1 MKIIIIGASGTVG
14 RAVTEALSRRHE
26 VIRVGRTQGDEQVD
40 ITSQASVQA
49 LFEKVGRV
57 DAIVSASGGL
67 YFGPLATMKDSDF
80 NQGLQDKLLGQV
92 RLALTGQHYLNDG
105 GSITLIS
112 GIVAHEP
119 IAQGVNAT
127 TVNAALEGFVRAAA
141 CELPRGIRINLI
153 SPTVLTE
160 SVETYDGFFPGFESV
175 PAAAVAQAYRRSVE
189 GVQTGR
195 CIRWVTEPYGRKS
208 APASGG
214 LPLRPARPGV
224 NLRLRWPPFVHF
236 AYR

>member
-14 RAVTEALSRRHE
+14 RAVAQELNQRHE
-26 VIRVGRTQGDEQVD
+26 VILVGRTQGDYQVD
-40 ITSQASVQA
+40 ITSQQSVQN
-49 LFEKVGRV
+49 LFAKTGRV
-57 DAIVSASGGL
+57 DAIVSATGNL
-67 YFGPLATMKDSDF
+67 FFGPLATMTDGDF
-80 NQGLQDKLLGQV
+80 NQGLQDKLLGQI

-127 TVNAALEGFVRAAA
+127 TVNAGLEGFVRAAA

-160 SVETYDGFFPGFESV
+160 SAAAYDGFFPGFTSV
-175 PAAAVAQAYRRSVE
+175 PAASVAQAYCRSVE
-189 GVQTGR
+189 GVQSGR
-195 CIRWVTEPYGRKS
+195 IYKVGY
-208 APASGG
+208 
-214 LPLRPARPGV
+214 
-224 NLRLRWPPFVHF
+224 
-236 AYR
+236 

>member
-1 MKIIIIGASGTVG
+1 MKIVVIGASGTVG
-14 RAVTEALSRRHE
+14 RAVAEELNRQHD
-26 VIRVGRTQGDEQVD
+26 VIRVGRTQGDLQVD
-40 ITSQASVQA
+40 ITSQPSVDA
-49 LFEKVGRV
+49 LFANVGRV
-57 DAIVSASGGL
+57 DAIVSATGNL
-67 YFGPLATMKDSDF
+67 FFGPLSSMTDRDF

-127 TVNAALEGFVRAAA
+127 TVNAGLEGFVRAAA

-153 SPTVLTE
+153 SPGVLTE
-160 SVETYDGFFPGFESV
+160 SLAAYDGFFPGFSSV

-189 GVQTGR
+189 GIQSGR
-195 CIRWVTEPYGRKS
+195 VYTVGY
-208 APASGG
+208 
-214 LPLRPARPGV
+214 
-224 NLRLRWPPFVHF
+224 
-236 AYR
+236 

>member
-14 RAVTEALSRRHE
+14 RAVAQELNQRHE
-26 VIRVGRTQGDEQVD
+26 VIRVGRTQGDYQVD
-40 ITSQASVQA
+40 ITSQQSVQN
-49 LFEKVGRV
+49 LFAKTGRV
-57 DAIVSASGGL
+57 DAIVSATGNL
-67 YFGPLATMKDSDF
+67 FFGPLATMTDGDF
-80 NQGLQDKLLGQV
+80 NQGLQDKLLGQI

-127 TVNAALEGFVRAAA
+127 TVNAGLEGFVRAAA

-160 SVETYDGFFPGFESV
+160 SAAAYDGFFPGFASV
-175 PAAAVAQAYRRSVE
+175 PAASVAQAYRRSVE
-189 GVQTGR
+189 GIQSGR
-195 CIRWVTEPYGRKS
+195 IYKVGY
-208 APASGG
+208 
-214 LPLRPARPGV
+214 
-224 NLRLRWPPFVHF
+224 
-236 AYR
+236 

>member
-14 RAVTEALSRRHE
+14 RAVAQELNQRHE
-26 VIRVGRTQGDEQVD
+26 VIRVSRTQGDYQVD
-40 ITSQASVQA
+40 ITSQQSVQN
-49 LFEKVGRV
+49 LFAKTGRV
-57 DAIVSASGGL
+57 DAIVSATGNL
-67 YFGPLATMKDSDF
+67 FFGPLATMTDSDF
-80 NQGLQDKLLGQV
+80 NQGLQDKLLGQI

-127 TVNAALEGFVRAAA
+127 TVNAGLEGFVRAAA

-160 SVETYDGFFPGFESV
+160 SAAAYDGFFPGFTSV
-175 PAAAVAQAYRRSVE
+175 PAASVAQAYRRSVE
-189 GVQTGR
+189 GVQSGR
-195 CIRWVTEPYGRKS
+195 IYKVGY
-208 APASGG
+208 
-214 LPLRPARPGV
+214 
-224 NLRLRWPPFVHF
+224 
-236 AYR
+236 

>member
-14 RAVTEALSRRHE
+14 RAVAQELNQRHE
-26 VIRVGRTQGDEQVD
+26 VIRVGRTQGDYQVD
-40 ITSQASVQA
+40 ITSQQSVQS
-49 LFEKVGRV
+49 LFEKIGQV
-57 DAIVSASGGL
+57 DAIVSATGNL
-67 YFGPLATMKDSDF
+67 FFGPLATMTDRDF
-80 NQGLQDKLLGQV
+80 NQGLQDKLLGQI

-127 TVNAALEGFVRAAA
+127 TVNAGLEGFVRAAA

-160 SVETYDGFFPGFESV
+160 SAAAYDGFFPGFASV
-175 PAAAVAQAYRRSVE
+175 PAASVAQAYRRSVE
-189 GVQTGR
+189 GVQSGR
-195 CIRWVTEPYGRKS
+195 I
-208 APASGG
+208 
-214 LPLRPARPGV
+214 
-224 NLRLRWPPFVHF
+224 
-236 AYR
+236 YRVGY

>member
-14 RAVTEALSRRHE
+14 RAVTEALTRRHE

-49 LFEKVGRV
+49 LFEKVGPV

-175 PAAAVAQAYRRSVE
+175 PAATVAQAYRRSVE

-195 CIRWVTEPYGRKS
+195 VYKVG
-208 APASGG
+208 
-214 LPLRPARPGV
+214 
-224 NLRLRWPPFVHF
+224 
-236 AYR
+236 Y